1 MITIDLVTGFLGSG
15 KTTFLRKYVKFLMA
29 QGENVCILEND
40 YGAVNVDMMLLSD
53 LIGDNCDIEMVAGGC
68 DSDCHRRRFKS
79 KLIEMG
85 MIGYTHVIVEP
96 SGVFDVDEFYDSLQ
110 EDPLNRWYKAGV
122 QITIVDAGLRM
133 PLSETSQYVFASE
146 AANAGIILFS
156 KTQLNPPEAP
166 SNILKYLNA
175 SLEKINCK
183 RRFPEQ
189 DLLTDKK
196 SSSQADTQRNNSSD
210 SKYQEI
216 SKENNSS
223 TGDAFQES
231 LHKEVLTK
239 NWDDLTDEDFKTS
252 ENAGYKNYSF
262 EKQQVMDE
270 HKYESLYFMEKHFS
284 VEEIKSKAS
293 EAIKDPDCGGVIR
306 IKGFLKDSKDSWMEI
321 NVTKDDFKVA
331 PVEAGQDIVI
341 VIGEHLGKERLSE
354 YFGEPAEIHAD

>member
-15 KTTFLRKYVKFLMA
+15 KTTFLRKYVKFLMD
-29 QGENVCILEND
+29 QGENICILEND

-96 SGVFDVDEFYDSLQ
+96 SGVFDVDEFYDSMQ
-110 EDPLNRWYKAGV
+110 EDPLNRWYKAGT
-122 QITIVDAGLRM
+122 QITIVDAGLRI

-156 KTQLNPPEAP
+156 KKQLNPPEAP
-166 SNILKYLNA
+166 SKILKYLNE
-175 SLEKINCK
+175 SLAKINCK

-189 DLLTDKK
+189 DLSTDKK
-196 SSSQADTQRNNSSD
+196 SSLQGNKT
-210 SKYQEI
+210 K
-216 SKENNSS
+216 NNSS
-223 TGDAFQES
+223 TDKKFQES
-231 LHKEVLTK
+231 SSREVLTK
-239 NWDDLTDEDFKTS
+239 NWDDLTDEDFKTI

-262 EKQQVMDE
+262 EKQQVMDD
-270 HKYESLYFMEKHFS
+270 HRYESLYFMEKHFS
-284 VEEIKSKAS
+284 VGEIKSKAS
-293 EAIKDPDCGGVIR
+293 EAIEDPECGGVIR
-306 IKGFLKDSKDSWMEI
+306 IKGFLKDSKDGWMEI

>member
-15 KTTFLRKYVKFLMA
+15 KTTFLRKYVKYLMA

-183 RRFPEQ
+183 RRFPE
-189 DLLTDKK
+189 
-196 SSSQADTQRNNSSD
+196 
-210 SKYQEI
+210 
-216 SKENNSS
+216 
-223 TGDAFQES
+223 S

-239 NWDDLTDEDFKTS
+239 NWDDLTDEDFKAI

-262 EKQQVMDE
+262 EKQQVMDD
-270 HKYESLYFMEKHFS
+270 HRYESLYFMEKHFS
-284 VEEIKSKAS
+284 VGEIKSKAS
-293 EAIKDPDCGGVIR
+293 EAIEDPECGGVIR
-306 IKGFLKDSKDSWMEI
+306 IKGFLKDSKDGWMEI